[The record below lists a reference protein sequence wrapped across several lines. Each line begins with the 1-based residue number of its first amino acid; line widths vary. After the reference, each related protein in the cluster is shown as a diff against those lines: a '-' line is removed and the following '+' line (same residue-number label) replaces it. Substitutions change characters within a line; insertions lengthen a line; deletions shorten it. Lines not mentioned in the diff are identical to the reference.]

1 MTFRSDDTAV
11 PNTLPAFTLHGNI
24 EDGRPGSDYDIEFL
38 LLIPKPPAPGAC
50 PLTAFIN
57 KDNKG
62 HSRPFIYGLPP
73 SVCAFRRDL
82 RRPPRF
88 EPRLK

>member
-82 RRPPRF
+82 RRL
-88 EPRLK
+88 RLASNLV